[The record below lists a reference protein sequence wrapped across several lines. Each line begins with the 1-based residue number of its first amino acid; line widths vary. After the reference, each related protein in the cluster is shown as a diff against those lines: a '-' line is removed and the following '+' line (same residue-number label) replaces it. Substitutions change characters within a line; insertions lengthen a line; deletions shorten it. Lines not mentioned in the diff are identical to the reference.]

1 MIILDSNI
9 WIAFLNVDDA
19 NHKKAEKI
27 FEETKEKIILTEYI
41 LLETVTVLSQKAEKK
56 VSDSFIKEAVNNRD
70 IEILPS
76 SEEFLNG
83 VIKLYLSKK
92 NKNLS
97 FVDYSLLYLSKK
109 IKVITFDKTLQRE
122 IKKL

>member
-9 WIAFLNVDDA
+9 WIAFLNVDDV

-41 LLETVTVLSQKAEKK
+41 LLETVTVLSQKVDKR
-56 VSDSFIKEAVNNRD
+56 VSDRFIDEVVNNRD

-76 SEEFLNG
+76 SDEFLNG

-109 IKVITFDKTLQRE
+109 IKVVTLDKTLQRE

>member
-9 WIAFLNVDDA
+9 WIAFLNVDDV

-41 LLETVTVLSQKAEKK
+41 LLETVTVLSQKVDKE
-56 VSDSFIKEAVNNRD
+56 VSDRFIDGVVNNRD

-83 VIKLYLSKK
+83 VIKFYLPKK

-122 IKKL
+122 IIDN